1 MNQNNLENVTP
12 LSSDLIARENITIQ
26 LQELLVAGNYDEA
39 KLLLEPSQPVD
50 IADAI
55 GSLPLILQALAFRL
69 LKKNEAIEVYEY
81 LDLIVQQTLLDR
93 VRSGEVLEIAEKMSP
108 DARVQLS
115 DEVPAKLVRL
125 FLSALSPGERKVTAE
140 LLGYEP
146 ETAIRLMT
154 T

>member
-1 MNQNNLENVTP
+1 MEENNLESTTS
-12 LSSDLIARENITIQ
+12 LSSDFNTSEKITYQ

-81 LDLIVQQTLLDR
+81 LDPIVQQTLWTDF
-93 VRSGEVLEIAEKMSP
+93 AQEK
-108 DARVQLS
+108 
-115 DEVPAKLVRL
+115 
-125 FLSALSPGERKVTAE
+125 F
-140 LLGYEP
+140 
-146 ETAIRLMT
+146 
-154 T
+154 